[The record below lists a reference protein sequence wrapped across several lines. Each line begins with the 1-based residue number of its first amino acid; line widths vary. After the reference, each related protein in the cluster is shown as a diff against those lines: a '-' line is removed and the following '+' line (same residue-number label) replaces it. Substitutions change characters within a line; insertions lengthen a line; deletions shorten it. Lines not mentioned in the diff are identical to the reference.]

1 MKFEDPPV
9 VPWFPT
15 SMREVGLIGKKIEA
29 AGSFHQDHPFFTD
42 KEYKKRREEIA
53 AIAHAHKF
61 PDE

>member
-1 MKFEDPPV
+1 
-9 VPWFPT
+9 
-15 SMREVGLIGKKIEA
+15 MREVGLIGKKIEA